1 MAESQVFRMNR
12 RAFLGSLFAAP
23 LAAAVALAPS
33 PNILIAAPFEVT
45 FPMTF
50 GSGALAMSEA
60 EFSRRYLAPA
70 VDALADAIDQ
80 AAFARMVGR

>member
-1 MAESQVFRMNR
+1 MNR

-23 LAAAVALAPS
+23 LAAAVALAPA
-33 PNILIAAPFEVT
+33 PGILLSQPFEVT
-45 FPMTF
+45 FP
-50 GSGALAMSEA
+50 LAMDSCTLSLSEA